1 MSINPKRDNVAAE
14 PALSK
19 TEQRAIRLIPY
30 IVGCALFMQMLDAT
44 VVATALP
51 TMAADLNTSVIRM
64 NAIIT
69 SYLLAVAVFVPISGW
84 AADRFGA
91 RRIFLLAIITFS
103 LSSVACAASQT
114 LEQLIAARVVQGLAG
129 AMMVPV
135 GRIILLRRVPKTA
148 LLRAMSVLTLP
159 ALFGPILGPP
169 VGGFLVTYAS
179 WHWIFLMNIPVGI
192 LGVVLVLKYIRHD
205 FPTHSQPLDWIG
217 FLLSS
222 IALSTL
228 VISFESIGHP
238 SMPLN
243 VLATLF
249 TIGMLSGLSYI
260 WYARRAAN
268 PIIDLSLLKTRSFA
282 ISVLGGNLCRLSL
295 GAVPFMLAILLQVG
309 FGMSAFATGLFTFTT
324 AIGALLMSQMAP
336 SIIRRCGYLN
346 LLTYSAIF
354 SVLFIIFCAW
364 FDINTPL
371 WWMSLILGLGGIFR
385 SLQFTAVNTLSYADM
400 DAA

>member
-1 MSINPKRDNVAAE
+1 MQTDHKRDTVAAD
-14 PALSK
+14 PTLSK
-19 TEQRAIRLIPY
+19 TEQRAIRMVPY

-69 SYLLAVAVFVPISGW
+69 SYLLAVAVFVPVSGW

-91 RRIFLLAIITFS
+91 RRIFLAAILLFT
-103 LSSVACAASQT
+103 LSSVACAASQS
-114 LEQLIAARVVQGLAG
+114 LEQLVAARVVQGLAG

-135 GRIILLRRVPKTA
+135 GRIILLRRVPKTE

-169 VGGFLVTYAS
+169 VGGFLVTYTT

-192 LGVVLVLKYIRHD
+192 LGIILVLKFIRND
-205 FPTHSQPLDWIG
+205 YPISAQRLDWVG

-238 SMPLN
+238 TMPLN
-243 VLATLF
+243 LLGILF
-249 TIGMLSGLSYI
+249 TVGLLSGLSYI
-260 WYARRAAN
+260 WYARRALN
-268 PIIDLSLLKTRSFA
+268 PIIDLSLLKSRSFA
-282 ISVLGGNLCRLSL
+282 ISVLGGNLCRFSL
-295 GAVPFMLAILLQVG
+295 GPFLHVSYLASGRLWHVG
-309 FGMSAFATGLFTFTT
+309 FC
-324 AIGALLMSQMAP
+324 
-336 SIIRRCGYLN
+336 RRNGHLHQRRGCTNYEAHCPFY
-346 LLTYSAIF
+346 YSTLRLQARF
-354 SVLFIIFCAW
+354 SL
-364 FDINTPL
+364 
-371 WWMSLILGLGGIFR
+371 
-385 SLQFTAVNTLSYADM
+385 
-400 DAA
+400 